1 MADKLKFELVA
12 PEKLL
17 MSAEVDRVTVPGTEG
32 RFGVLAGHAPVIS
45 SLRPGVIDVDVDER
59 TQSQIFVR
67 GGFAEV
73 TPEGLTVLA
82 AEAVAAEDLNADV
95 LAQQVKNAEE
105 DVADAKDDVTRQKAQ
120 EILNHLHEAKSA
132 LNL

>member
-1 MADKLKFELVA
+1 MVDKLKFELVA

-32 RFGVLAGHAPVIS
+32 RFGVLAGHAPVMS

-59 TQSQIFVR
+59 TTSQIFVR

-82 AEAVAAEDLNADV
+82 VQAIAAEDLNAEALD
-95 LAQQVKNAEE
+95 QQIKDAEE
-105 DVADAKDDVTRQKAQ
+105 DVADAKDDGTRQKAQ
-120 EILNHLHEAKSA
+120 EVLDHLCEVKTA
-132 LNL
+132 LKL